1 MSNQPDAAGAVDLAY
16 RRDCDAL
23 SAALLAALV
32 PLETRTPPVSPDA
45 VMRMLCALLARRAV
59 SLDLSLHAL
68 ERMLRAAYADRV
80 VRADKS
86 PL

>member
-32 PLETRTPPVSPDA
+32 PLETRSPPVSPDA

-80 VRADKS
+80 VRES